1 MTLVYLAV
9 AWAAGI
15 WLSRWLWSLG
25 VLGCDAPAPW
35 VWAGLLA
42 APLAGLAVAR
52 RRQPRQPAVTL
63 ALLMGLFLLLGALR
77 FHLTPFTPCLG
88 AGDLAYYNGSVQQ
101 PVRATVTGV
110 VLRPPE
116 DRDTRL
122 RVLIAAESIALDQ
135 SDEPLPVR
143 GRAQFTVDRYP
154 GLRHG
159 DRVTVRGNLETPPVF
174 EDFDYQEYL
183 ARRSVH
189 TLIQQPQA
197 RLLSHDNGSPFWR
210 ALYRVRAEAQ
220 ALIARLLPEPEAGLL
235 TGILLGVES
244 GIDPALYDQFNRTGV
259 SHIIVISGFNI
270 TIIAGLMTAIFARLL
285 GPRRAFWPVA
295 ASIVLYVLLVGADAV
310 VVRAGLMGILVVWAT
325 YLGRRSTAVV
335 SLFAAGLA
343 MTLANPLTLWD
354 VGFQL
359 SFVATFSLIL
369 FATPMSQRFDVAMRQ
384 RLPAGVAPTLIGFFN
399 DALIVTLAATVLT
412 LPLIAYYFGRVSI
425 VSPLTN
431 LLVLPVQPPVMIWG
445 GLAVIAG
452 LPAALHPA
460 LEAVLWPL
468 ARALALIPWLALRW
482 TVLVVE
488 RLAALPFASL
498 EVHLSA
504 AGLWSYFGLVALA
517 LLAGKPTL
525 PLVGDR
531 LRRAKSALSLS
542 RLTTLSAGL
551 LLVVGSLLALGLR
564 SQPDGQMHV
573 YFLDLERGEA
583 VLIVTPDGQQVL
595 IDGGFS
601 PTELLGA
608 LGRQMPFYD
617 RTLELVVLTHAGDER
632 VGGLVE
638 LAQRFEIKQVLQA
651 PFPYPSTAYESWLRT
666 LRAEGVP
673 IAAAET
679 GGRVLLGHGIALD
692 VLHPG
697 PDPVF
702 DKEGELK
709 PEDNSAVLRLSWGD
723 TSFLLLGDASQKIQ
737 DELAASGL
745 IQPATVVKLPQG
757 GRQAAFSPALLDAA
771 QPQQAVVFVQR
782 DDRFRQ
788 LAAPVEAAW
797 KSAVGEAGWQ
807 RTDLTG
813 TVSFSSDGRTVT
825 VERR

>member
-1 MTLVYLAV
+1 MALVYLAV
-9 AWAAGI
+9 AWTVGI
-15 WLSRWLWSLG
+15 WLARWLWSLG
-25 VLGCDAPAPW
+25 LFGCAAPAAW
-35 VWAGLLA
+35 LWAGA
-42 APLAGLAVAR
+42 LAVSLVGLIAAR
-52 RRQPRQPAVTL
+52 RRPAWRL
-63 ALLMGLFLLLGALR
+63 PAGMLLILLLGALR
-77 FHLTPFTPCLG
+77 FQLSPFAPCFSP
-88 AGDLAYYNGSVQQ
+88 ADLAFHNGSAER
-101 PVRATVTGV
+101 PVRATVTGL

-122 RVLIAAESIALDQ
+122 RVLIAAESLALGQD
-135 SDEPLPVR
+135 DEPRPVR
-143 GRAQFTVDRYP
+143 GRALFTVDRYP
-154 GLRHG
+154 GLRQG
-159 DRVTVRGNLETPPVF
+159 DRVTVRGSLETPPVF

-189 TLIQQPQA
+189 TLIQQPEA
-197 RLLSHDNGSPFWR
+197 RVLSHDNGSPFWR

-325 YLGRRSTAVV
+325 YLGRQSTAVV

-359 SFVATFSLIL
+359 SFVATLSLIL
-369 FATPMSQRFDVAMRQ
+369 FATPMTQRFEAAVRQ
-384 RLPAGVAPTLIGFFN
+384 RLPTGLAPTLLGFFN

-412 LPLIAYYFGRVSI
+412 LPLIAYYFGRISI

-498 EVHLSA
+498 EVQLNA
-504 AGLWSYFGLVALA
+504 VGLWSYFGLVGLL

-551 LLVVGSLLALGLR
+551 LLVAGILLALGLR
-564 SQPDGQMHV
+564 SQPDGQLHV
-573 YFLDLERGEA
+573 TFLDLERGEA
-583 VLIVTPDGQQVL
+583 ALIVTPDGQQVL

-638 LAQRFEIKQVLQA
+638 LAQRFEIEQVLQA
-651 PFPYPSTAYESWLRT
+651 PFPYPSTAYESWLRA
-666 LRAEGVP
+666 LRAEGIP

-697 PDPVF
+697 PDPTL
-702 DKEGELK
+702 DQAGELR
-709 PEDNSAVLRLSWGD
+709 PEENSLALRLSWGD
-723 TSFLLLGDASQKIQ
+723 TSFLLLGDASQAIQ

-745 IQPATVVKLPQG
+745 IRPATVVKLPQG

-788 LAAPVEAAW
+788 LAAPVEGAW
-797 KSAVGEAGWQ
+797 KSVVGEAGWQ
-807 RTDLTG
+807 RTDLAG
-813 TVSFSSDGRTVT
+813 TVSFSSDGRVVT
-825 VERR
+825 VEREKP